1 MEDDL
6 DDQIRRKRSM
16 IEKLKK
22 ENEDIEKKIK
32 EKTKEKEE
40 KNQEIK
46 KLQDE
51 LDNLKKTT
59 NTRNEEYIRNK
70 KDIKEELIEAIINEF
85 NNLYE
90 DENKDIK
97 YYKNGISELKKKI
110 DVIKNKI
117 EKEKNKE

>member
-46 KLQDE
+46 KLQEE
-51 LDNLKKTT
+51 LDNLKTTT

-70 KDIKEELIEAIINEF
+70 KDIKQELIEPIINEF
-85 NNLYE
+85 KNLYE

-97 YYKNGISELKKKI
+97 YYNNRISELKKQIK
-110 DVIKNKI
+110 VIKDKI
-117 EKEKNKE
+117 EKEKYK

>member
-46 KLQDE
+46 KLQEE
-51 LDNLKKTT
+51 LDNLKTTT

-70 KDIKEELIEAIINEF
+70 KDIKNELIEAIIND
-85 NNLYE
+85 LIIYM
-90 DENKDIK
+90 KMRIR
-97 YYKNGISELKKKI
+97 I
-110 DVIKNKI
+110 
-117 EKEKNKE
+117 

>member
-59 NTRNEEYIRNK
+59 NNRNEEYIRNK